1 MTEAMLIIEDEVLL
15 RKELQRHF
23 TNRGWDVQ
31 LAPDLDAAKRILSD
45 DDTEPLVILADMN
58 LPDGNSLDFLEQL
71 RSRKQALGEWIFLT
85 GYGGVPDSVRA
96 MQLGA
101 YDFLEKPC
109 DRDRL
114 DVVTTGARRSALAQ
128 RALSARV
135 RTDVGRYGLRAYVG
149 ISPAATEVRELIQRL
164 AEIPL
169 SALIVTGE
177 SGTGKGLVTR
187 ILHYNGKRADGPM
200 VELNCA
206 ALPRDLLEAELLG
219 HEPGAFTDAK
229 GRRRGLLEQAHTG
242 TLFLDEIGE
251 LPLDVQAKLLKVI
264 EDKRFRR
271 LGGEKEITVDVQIVA
286 ATNRNLRN
294 CVAEGIFRDDL
305 YHRLN
310 VFNLELPPLRSRKE
324 DLNALVTDILAD
336 LARQTGKHIR
346 QIPDT
351 VWHKLREYSWP
362 GNVRE
367 LRNVLE
373 RSVLFSNNGI
383 MSDRWLQLEA
393 PPQVASEDA
402 PRLAD
407 ADMLPI
413 PLDGSM
419 SLNDIERVVIEAAL
433 KRNNNNVSATAQA
446 LGATRETIRY
456 RIRKYRLVADG

>member
-1 MTEAMLIIEDEVLL
+1 MA
-15 RKELQRHF
+15 R
-23 TNRGWDVQ
+23 
-31 LAPDLDAAKRILSD
+31 
-45 DDTEPLVILADMN
+45 
-58 LPDGNSLDFLEQL
+58 
-71 RSRKQALGEWIFLT
+71 
-85 GYGGVPDSVRA
+85 
-96 MQLGA
+96 
-101 YDFLEKPC
+101 
-109 DRDRL
+109 
-114 DVVTTGARRSALAQ
+114 VVKLAQ
-128 RALSARV
+128 QIA
-135 RTDVGRYGLRAYVG
+135 
-149 ISPAATEVRELIQRL
+149 PADASVLI
-164 AEIPL
+164 
-169 SALIVTGE
+169 TGE

-402 PRLAD
+402 PRFAD